1 MHKMIFACFASGVKD
16 ASKALLLAESIRA
29 FAGEFSDLPFLLM
42 IPQGNE
48 RLTKNQNNK
57 IDHLAVNLHTF
68 EIDPQAASFPFAG
81 KVVAS
86 AAAETLSSEK
96 ASQLTW
102 MDGGTLVVNP
112 VDQLLLEQ
120 GIKLGCRPVDH
131 LLIGSPYD
139 KPIDPFWEFV
149 YKSCGVSDED
159 IFPMVTSTDQVKM
172 RPYINAGML
181 VVRPEDRLL
190 QRWRDKFLG
199 IYQDSQLL
207 DYYQE
212 KRLYEIFIHQA
223 VLAGCAMSGYQH
235 SEIVELPHTIN
246 YSLHMLTQ
254 YPPQMR
260 PSTLNQLV
268 SFRYERFFSKPD
280 WQELIQ
286 VESPLLDW
294 IEERESLL
302 SRH

>member
-1 MHKMIFACFASGVKD
+1 MHKIIFACFAAGKND
-16 ASKALLLAESIRA
+16 ASKALLLAESIRS

-96 ASQLTW
+96 ASQLVW
-102 MDGGTLVVNP
+102 LDNAALVVNS
-112 VDQLLLEQ
+112 VEQLLLER
-120 GIKLGCRPVDH
+120 GIKLGYRPVDH
-131 LLIGSPYD
+131 LLIGSPYS

-149 YKSCGVSDED
+149 YKSCGVNED
-159 IFPMVTSTDQVKM
+159 DIYPMISSTDQVKM

-181 VVRPEDRLL
+181 VVRPEDKLL
-190 QRWRDKFLG
+190 KRWRDTFLD
-199 IYQDSQLL
+199 IYQESQLL
-207 DYYQE
+207 DFYQE
-212 KRLYEIFIHQA
+212 NHLYKIFIHQA
-223 VLAGCAMSGYQH
+223 VLAGCVMTGCQR
-235 SEIVELPHTIN
+235 SEIVELPHTVN
-246 YSLHMLTQ
+246 YSLHMHAQ
-254 YPPQMR
+254 YPPQLR
-260 PSTLNQLV
+260 ASTLNQLV
-268 SFRYERFFSKPD
+268 SCRYEGFFSKPD
-280 WQELIQ
+280 WQGLIQ
-286 VESPLLDW
+286 VEPPVLDW